1 MVPIIMAALQMAKSK
16 ADAQNAQNQQLAD
29 QMRNN
34 QLVAGQQ
41 VQLPSIKSVFGQ
53 Y

>member
-1 MVPIIMAALQMAKSK
+1 MIPVILAALQMAQAK
-16 ADAQNAQNQQLAD
+16 AQSQNQQNQQLAD

-41 VQLPSIKSVFGQ
+41 AQMPSIKSVFGQ